1 VGSNPHLDIQF
12 LYPLELYP
20 QKTSD
25 VEAAPTPT
33 KSQEVVNH
41 QRDSEKSQAD
51 TRGTRPVRAATVE
64 AKRRVSEW
72 ISKLTDSV

>member
-1 VGSNPHLDIQF
+1 MGSNPHLDIQF

-33 KSQEVVNH
+33 KSQEVVNC
-41 QRDSEKSQAD
+41 QGDSEIHRQILEVPD
-51 TRGTRPVRAATVE
+51 
-64 AKRRVSEW
+64 
-72 ISKLTDSV
+72 L